1 MQLEER
7 DVGIV
12 CVLSVLDARMDA
24 RSSVDLKG
32 AVSTLLGKG
41 RSKIV
46 LDLSRVKFVD
56 SSGLGAV
63 VGALK
68 LVGSNGD
75 FVIAGINE
83 SVATLFRLTRMD
95 KVFRV
100 FPSAEDATRALQ
112 PEGR

>member
-7 DVGIV
+7 NVGIV

-32 AVSTLLGKG
+32 AVSTILRKG
-41 RSKIV
+41 RTKIV

-68 LVGSNGD
+68 LVGTNGD

-100 FPSAEDATRALQ
+100 FTDSEDAMRALHL
-112 PEGR
+112 EGK